1 MNNKLFFTLTILGTF
16 LMTLILFTQNQVV
29 DAEHQE
35 QTTSSSDVNQS
46 AISQLKSYLTDTDS
60 DIARENLESK
70 IQQLEYKQ
78 QVQSAAMAQPQK
90 SLEQICKSIMDE
102 NLSSPKQIQDE
113 KPAGIVTVREDF
125 LVTQGYRINNMWRG
139 YYNGYY
145 MELYSG
151 NEMSEENMGIVI
163 LSIPEVK
170 LFNVFTD
177 PLPKGGLTILDIN
190 NYQVQLSTVDGTHV
204 YFDIPSQ
211 QFTND
216 LAKNLS
222 IVDLPPLPT
231 PITDPCAEY
240 YSP

>member
-1 MNNKLFFTLTILGTF
+1 MNNKLFFSLTILGTF
-16 LMTLILFTQNQVV
+16 LMVLILFTQNQVV

-35 QTTSSSDVNQS
+35 QTTSLSDVNQL
-46 AISQLKSYLTDTDS
+46 AINQLNSLLADTET

-78 QVQSAAMAQPQK
+78 QVQTSAMAQPQK
-90 SLEQICKSIMDE
+90 SLEQICKSILDE
-102 NLSSPKQIQDE
+102 NLSSPKQIEDE
-113 KPAGIVTVREDF
+113 ISEGIFAVREDF
-125 LVTQGYRINNMWRG
+125 LTTQGYQINNMWRG
-139 YYNGYY
+139 NYNGYY
-145 MELYSG
+145 IELFSG
-151 NEMSEENMGIVI
+151 NMLADEKLGIVI
-163 LSIPEVK
+163 LSIPQVNMFK
-170 LFNVFTD
+170 VFTN
-177 PLPKGGLTILDIN
+177 PNPNGGLTIMDMSNFQI
-190 NYQVQLSTVDGTHV
+190 QLSSKDGTFV

>member
-90 SLEQICKSIMDE
+90 SLEQICKNIMDE
-102 NLSSPKQIQDE
+102 NLSSPKQMQGDQSE
-113 KPAGIVTVREDF
+113 GIFTVREDF
-125 LVTQGYRINNMWRG
+125 LATQGYQINNMWRG
-139 YYNGYY
+139 RYNGYFL
-145 MELYSG
+145 ELFSG
-151 NEMSEENMGIVI
+151 KVISDENMGIVI
-163 LSIPEVK
+163 LNFPELN
-170 LFNVFTD
+170 LFEVFTD
-177 PLPKGGLTILDIN
+177 PLPNSGLTIVNIS
-190 NYQVQLSTVDGTHV
+190 NYQVQLSSVDGTLV

-216 LAKNLS
+216 LAKSLS
-222 IVDLPPLPT
+222 VVDLPPLPT
-231 PITDPCAEY
+231 PITDPCAEF